1 MQEGIIKVKDIPL
14 DDRPREK
21 LLLRGA
27 QSLTDAELLAILLR
41 TGTKG
46 VSVIELAQSVI
57 QKHEKLSV
65 VAMLS
70 VESIK
75 KNNGIGKDKA
85 ATLVAAFEISRRVES
100 QSKWFSNKKITSSS
114 DIAEIFIPLF
124 RDEVKEKF
132 IVVCLNSANKIIRY
146 EIISVGSLNSSIVHA
161 REVFKVA
168 IENNSAN
175 IILLHNH
182 PSGNED
188 PSKEDINVTKKLVEA
203 GKVLE
208 INVFDHIIIAENNY
222 TSFVDRK
229 II

>member
-1 MQEGIIKVKDIPL
+1 MIKVKDLPL

-21 LLLRGA
+21 LLIRGP

-57 QKHEKLSV
+57 QKYNNLAT

-70 VESIK
+70 VEALQKS
-75 KNNGIGKDKA
+75 NGIGKDKA
-85 ATLVAAFEISRRVES
+85 AALAAAFEISRRVES
-100 QSKWFSNKKITSSS
+100 QSKWFSNKKITSPS

-146 EIISVGSLNSSIVHA
+146 EVVSVGSLNSSIVHS

-182 PSGNED
+182 PSGNEK
-188 PSKEDINVTKKLVEA
+188 PSQEDIKVTRRLVEA
-203 GKVLE
+203 GKILE
-208 INVFDHIIIAENNY
+208 INVFDHIIVAGNKF
-222 TSFVDRK
+222 TSFVDEK

>member
-1 MQEGIIKVKDIPL
+1 MV
-14 DDRPREK
+14 
-21 LLLRGA
+21 
-27 QSLTDAELLAILLR
+27 AILLR

-57 QKHEKLSV
+57 QKYSNLAT
-65 VAMLS
+65 VATLS
-70 VESIK
+70 VEALQKS
-75 KNNGIGKDKA
+75 NGIGKDKA
-85 ATLVAAFEISRRVES
+85 ATLSAAFEISRRVES
-100 QSKWFSNKKITSSS
+100 QSKWFSNKKITSPN
-114 DIAEIFIPLF
+114 DVAEIFIPLF

-146 EIISVGSLNSSIVHA
+146 EVISVGSLNSSIVHA

-182 PSGNED
+182 PSGNEK
-188 PSKEDINVTKKLVEA
+188 PSQEDIQVTKRLVEA

-208 INVFDHIIIAENNY
+208 INVFDHIIVAGNKF
-222 TSFVDRK
+222 TSFVDTK